1 MSDEA
6 LAVNGLSV
14 KTGQQYLLK
23 DITWRVPQGENWIVF
38 GMNGCGK
45 TTLLSVLAGFKQPT
59 AGDVRVLGQNY
70 SQDNILALRQ
80 RIGWV
85 SGSFFEQKY
94 TKESAQ
100 DIVLSGKFGT
110 LGLGRPITDGDRKR
124 ARSLL
129 KALHLGRKIDQP
141 FHLMSKGERQNV
153 LIARALMAE
162 PEILLLDEP
171 CTGLDIL
178 AREQLLSTLRSMA
191 QEGRMTIVY
200 VTHHTD
206 EILTDVFPKA
216 LLLKEGLAFAQGE
229 TAELFT
235 SETLSTFFQTPV
247 TVLPRAGHGLE
258 TTVAL
263 GAQRLSLGEG
273 GAL

>member
-1 MSDEA
+1 MPDEA

-59 AGDVRVLGQNY
+59 AGDVRVLGQSY
-70 SQDNILALRQ
+70 SPDNILALRQ

-94 TKESAQ
+94 TKEYAQ

-129 KALHLGRKIDQP
+129 KALHLDRKIDQP

-235 SETLSTFFQTPV
+235 SETLSVFFQTPV
-247 TVLPRAGHGLE
+247 TVSPRAGHGLE

>member
-1 MSDEA
+1 MPDEA

-59 AGDVRVLGQNY
+59 AGDVRVLGQSY
-70 SQDNILALRQ
+70 SPDNILALRQ

-129 KALHLGRKIDQP
+129 KALHLDRKIDQP

-162 PEILLLDEP
+162 PEILLLDES

-235 SETLSTFFQTPV
+235 SETLSVFFQTPV
-247 TVLPRAGHGLE
+247 TVSPRAGHGLE

>member
-1 MSDEA
+1 MSDEV

-23 DITWRVPQGENWIVF
+23 DITWHVPQGENWVVF

-59 AGDVRVLGQNY
+59 AGDVRILGQTY
-70 SQDNILALRQ
+70 HSDNILALRQ

-110 LGLGRPITDGDRKR
+110 LGLGRPITDRDLKR
-124 ARSLL
+124 SRALL
-129 KALHLGRKIDQP
+129 KALHLGRKISQP

-171 CTGLDIL
+171 CTGLDLL
-178 AREQLLSTLRSMA
+178 AREQLLHTLRAMA

-206 EILTDVFPKA
+206 EILTDSFPKA
-216 LLLKEGLAFAQGE
+216 LLLKKGLAFAQGE

-235 SETLSTFFQTPV
+235 SEVLSAFFQTPV
-247 TVLPRAGHGLE
+247 TVSPRTSHGLE
-258 TTVAL
+258 TTVTL
-263 GAQRLSLGEG
+263 EAQRLSLWEG

>member
-1 MSDEA
+1 MPDEA
-6 LAVNGLSV
+6 LADNGLSV
-14 KTGQQYLLK
+14 KSGQQYLLK

-59 AGDVRVLGQNY
+59 AGDVRVLGQSY
-70 SQDNILALRQ
+70 SPDNILALRQ

-129 KALHLGRKIDQP
+129 KALHLDRKIDQP

-235 SETLSTFFQTPV
+235 SETLSVFFQTPV
-247 TVLPRAGHGLE
+247 TVSPRAGHGLE

>member
-1 MSDEA
+1 MPDEA

-59 AGDVRVLGQNY
+59 AGDVRVLGQSY
-70 SQDNILALRQ
+70 SPDNILALRQ

-129 KALHLGRKIDQP
+129 KALHLDRKIDQP

-235 SETLSTFFQTPV
+235 SETLSVFFQTPV
-247 TVLPRAGHGLE
+247 TVSPRAGHGLE

>member
-59 AGDVRVLGQNY
+59 AGDVRVLGKNY

-216 LLLKEGLAFAQGE
+216 LVLKEGLAFAQGE

-235 SETLSTFFQTPV
+235 SETLSAFFQTPV
-247 TVLPRAGHGLE
+247 TVSPRAGHGLE

>member
-1 MSDEA
+1 
-6 LAVNGLSV
+6 
-14 KTGQQYLLK
+14 
-23 DITWRVPQGENWIVF
+23 
-38 GMNGCGK
+38 
-45 TTLLSVLAGFKQPT
+45 
-59 AGDVRVLGQNY
+59 
-70 SQDNILALRQ
+70 
-80 RIGWV
+80 
-85 SGSFFEQKY
+85 
-94 TKESAQ
+94 
-100 DIVLSGKFGT
+100 
-110 LGLGRPITDGDRKR
+110 
-124 ARSLL
+124 
-129 KALHLGRKIDQP
+129 
-141 FHLMSKGERQNV
+141 
-153 LIARALMAE
+153 MAE

-235 SETLSTFFQTPV
+235 SETLSVFFQTPV
-247 TVLPRAGHGLE
+247 TVSPRAGHGLE

>member
-1 MSDEA
+1 MPDEA

-59 AGDVRVLGQNY
+59 AGDIRVLGQSY
-70 SQDNILALRQ
+70 SPDNILALRQ

-129 KALHLGRKIDQP
+129 KALHLDRKIDQP

-235 SETLSTFFQTPV
+235 SETLSVFFQTPV
-247 TVLPRAGHGLE
+247 TVSPRAGHGLE